1 VARGGGFYSDGG
13 LRLVGWVVALA
24 NGQARADVGELDAAD
39 IVGLA
44 SALGNLLR
52 VRLNEAG
59 CLRSGVSRS
68 CMLWLRACQESISRA
83 PLVVCVHKRGSR

>member
-39 IVGLA
+39 VVGLA
-44 SALGNLLR
+44 SALGNLMR
-52 VRLNEAG
+52 VRLNKAG
-59 CLRSGVSRS
+59 CLRSGVSQS
-68 CMLWLRACQESISRA
+68 CMLWLRACQKSISWAR
-83 PLVVCVHKRGSR
+83 LVMYMHKSGSR